1 MNKFLIAA
9 ALIGAASCVPQRKFE
24 DEVKKRQK
32 AETTLENCNTEK
44 KKLQGD
50 QAALNEEQAK
60 LRKEREILVKDTS
73 NLGSSLRQYM
83 MLDEQ
88 NKKRME
94 ELSKTNDRIL
104 NANLNE
110 NQRLQARI
118 DEQKQELAQQK
129 AELEK
134 LRQEL
139 SAKEKNLNVLA
150 AQNEDTRRKL
160 EEREAK
166 VQELQDILDRK
177 DSIVNALQN
186 KVAAALTGFKG
197 SGLEVIQKNG
207 KVYVSL
213 SEQLLFKSGSR
224 EIDPKGRE
232 AIVKLAKVL
241 ETNQDINIAVEGHTD
256 DVPYLGSGQVK
267 DNWDLSVL
275 RATTITRILTEGT
288 SIDPNRITA
297 SGRGQFSPVDPA
309 KSEAA
314 RKLNRRTEIILT
326 PKLDDLFKIIEG
338 N

>member
-256 DVPYLGSGQVK
+256 DVPYTGSGQVK

>member
-1 MNKFLIAA
+1 MNKFLIVA

-24 DEVKKRQK
+24 DEVSKRK
-32 AETTLENCNTEK
+32 AAETNLERCNTDK
-44 KKLQGD
+44 KKLQGE
-50 QAALNEEQAK
+50 QSALNEEQSK
-60 LRKEREILVKDTS
+60 LKKEREILLKDTT
-73 NLGSSLRQYM
+73 NLGASLRQYM

-150 AQNEDTRRKL
+150 AQNEDTRKKL

-177 DSIVNALQN
+177 DSIVNSLQN

-224 EIDPKGRE
+224 EIDPKGKE
-232 AIVKLAKVL
+232 AIAKLAKVL
-241 ETNQDINIAVEGHTD
+241 EANQDINIAVEGHTD
-256 DVPYLGSGQVK
+256 NVPYTGSGQVK

-297 SGRGQFSPVDPA
+297 SGRGQFSPIDPA
-309 KSEAA
+309 KTEAA

>member
-213 SEQLLFKSGSR
+213 SEHLLFKSGSR

>member
-1 MNKFLIAA
+1 M
-9 ALIGAASCVPQRKFE
+9 
-24 DEVKKRQK
+24 
-32 AETTLENCNTEK
+32 
-44 KKLQGD
+44 
-50 QAALNEEQAK
+50 
-60 LRKEREILVKDTS
+60 
-73 NLGSSLRQYM
+73 
-83 MLDEQ
+83 
-88 NKKRME
+88 
-94 ELSKTNDRIL
+94 
-104 NANLNE
+104 
-110 NQRLQARI
+110 
-118 DEQKQELAQQK
+118 
-129 AELEK
+129 
-134 LRQEL
+134 RQEL

-150 AQNEDTRRKL
+150 AQNEDTRKKL

-177 DSIVNALQN
+177 DSIVNSLQN

-224 EIDPKGRE
+224 EIDPKGKE
-232 AIVKLAKVL
+232 AIAKLAKVL
-241 ETNQDINIAVEGHTD
+241 EANQDINIAVEGHTD
-256 DVPYLGSGQVK
+256 NVPYTGSGQVK

-297 SGRGQFSPVDPA
+297 SGRGQFSPIDPA
-309 KSEAA
+309 KTEAA

>member
-1 MNKFLIAA
+1 MNKLLLLAGL
-9 ALIGAASCVPQRKFE
+9 ALAVACVPQRKFD
-24 DEVKKRQK
+24 DEVAKRKK
-32 AETTLENCNTEK
+32 AESNLDKCNNDKRSLQSAQATLQEEHS
-44 KKLQGD
+44 KL
-50 QAALNEEQAK
+50 N
-60 LRKEREILVKDTS
+60 KEREILLKDTS
-73 NLGSSLRQYM
+73 TLGNSLRQYM

-104 NANLNE
+104 NANLSE

-118 DEQKQELAQQK
+118 DEQKSELAAQK
-129 AELEK
+129 SELEK
-134 LRQEL
+134 LRQDL
-139 SAKEKNLNVLA
+139 VAKEKNLNVLS
-150 AQNEDTRRKL
+150 AQNDDTRKKL

-177 DSIVNALQN
+177 DSIVNALQR

-232 AIVKLAKVL
+232 AILKLAKVL
-241 ETNQDINIAVEGHTD
+241 ESNPDINIAVEGHTD
-256 DVPYLGSGQVK
+256 DVPYNSTGPVK

-297 SGRGQFSPVDPA
+297 SGHGQFSPVDPA
-309 KSEAA
+309 KTESA

>member
-1 MNKFLIAA
+1 MNKFLIVAA
-9 ALIGAASCVPQRKFE
+9 IFWISACVPQRKL
-24 DEVKKRQK
+24 DEEVNERIKVQ
-32 AETTLENCNTEK
+32 TNLELSNSEK
-44 KKLQGD
+44 MKLQGD
-50 QAALNEEQAK
+50 LANLNEEQTK
-60 LRKEREILVKDTS
+60 LKKEREILLKDTA
-73 NLGSSLRQYM
+73 NLSSSLRQYM
-83 MLDEQ
+83 LLDEQ

-129 AELEK
+129 SELEK

-139 SAKEKNLNVLA
+139 SAKEKNLNALA
-150 AQNEDTRRKL
+150 AQNDETRKKL

-197 SGLEVIQKNG
+197 SGLEVVQKNG

-232 AIVKLAKVL
+232 AIAKLAKVL
-241 ETNQDINIAVEGHTD
+241 ESNQEINIAIEGHTD
-256 DVPYLGSGQVK
+256 DVPYTGSGQVK

-309 KSEAA
+309 KTEAA